1 VTAQNVVGAQ
11 IHWSRLAGLRDT
23 ARSRVDARL
32 QRLAAGHRD
41 LLDIHIADRDMPR
54 AGHEIRITC
63 NARGHAITVR
73 QEHARV
79 GVALHGAL
87 EDFEREVHR
96 LRDRRQVRRRAPA
109 DRPELEPPDLE
120 V

>member
-1 VTAQNVVGAQ
+1 MRAQGVAVK
-11 IHWSRLAGLRDT
+11 IHWTKLTGLRET
-23 ARSRVDARL
+23 ARHRIEARL
-32 QRLAAGHRD
+32 RQLADGHRD
-41 LLDIHIADRDMPR
+41 LLDIHIAGRDMPR
-54 AGHEIRITC
+54 AGHEVKITC
-63 NARGHAITVR
+63 SAHGHAITVA

-79 GVALHGAL
+79 AGALHGVV

-96 LRDRRQVRRRAPA
+96 LRDRRQDRRRMPA